1 MQEAAG
7 KLARFK
13 FQRVVVSPFQ
23 RCLETAKLM
32 TELLGLPPSRWQV
45 DTAVCEVCPPCPC
58 CTTIFPKTSYR
69 MIHDCYGTSWPTALS
84 ACMTSTYQSVSV
96 ELRLQV
102 LKPST
107 LVGTELKPPVGHA
120 KDWMWNGDTVVHTLT
135 RLLGPA
141 GAEY

>member
-1 MQEAAG
+1 
-7 KLARFK
+7 
-13 FQRVVVSPFQ
+13 
-23 RCLETAKLM
+23 
-32 TELLGLPPSRWQV
+32 
-45 DTAVCEVCPPCPC
+45 
-58 CTTIFPKTSYR
+58 
-69 MIHDCYGTSWPTALS
+69 MIAMDPIANS
-84 ACMTSTYQSVSV
+84 AFRIA

-141 GAEY
+141 GARVQATERHTLLKFACVSSIQCGLCVQHNKSAFQPQSSPASQKSRRRRMLATRRRSRYAAHQHTLAPPRPSLNSTFEFTY